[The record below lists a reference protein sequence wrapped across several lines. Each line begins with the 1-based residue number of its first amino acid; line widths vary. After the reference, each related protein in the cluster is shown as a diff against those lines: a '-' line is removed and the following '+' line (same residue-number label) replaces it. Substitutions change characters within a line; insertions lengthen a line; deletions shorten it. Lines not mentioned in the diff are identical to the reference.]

1 MDARRGRIARKRMSV
16 DKESGGS
23 PGAMPRE
30 ATDVT
35 GDLVRLMPRD
45 LVFVMRFMG
54 ESQHRLQ
61 SHFQEFI
68 RAELAAGGVTQDTHP
83 MIHLFI
89 ESHAILLRD
98 FVFSGVS
105 LSRQFRVDE
114 IERLTGDTT
123 SMIRV
128 DIWDQLKSHIET
140 AERQFQSQ
148 AGGLPKL
155 LSAFEKPPSTP
166 SGHKK

>member
-1 MDARRGRIARKRMSV
+1 MPNDEGRSLPPGPMSSHA
-16 DKESGGS
+16 DG
-23 PGAMPRE
+23 
-30 ATDVT
+30 VT
-35 GDLVRLMPRD
+35 GDLVKLMPRD

-61 SHFQEFI
+61 SHFQDFI
-68 RAELAAGGVTQDTHP
+68 RAELAAGGVTPETHP

-105 LSRQFRVDE
+105 LTRQFRVEE

-140 AERQFQSQ
+140 AEKQFQSQ
-148 AGGLPKL
+148 AGTLPKL
-155 LSAFEKPPSTP
+155 LSAFEKPQGPLR
-166 SGHKK
+166 GEK

>member
-1 MDARRGRIARKRMSV
+1 MPNDKDSRR
-16 DKESGGS
+16 S
-23 PGAMPRE
+23 PEPMTSHADG
-30 ATDVT
+30 VT
-35 GDLVRLMPRD
+35 GDLVKLMPRD

-61 SHFQEFI
+61 SHFQDFI
-68 RAELAAGGVTQDTHP
+68 RAELAAGGVTAETHP

-140 AERQFQSQ
+140 AEKQFHSQ
-148 AGGLPKL
+148 AGTLPKL
-155 LSAFEKPPSTP
+155 LSAFERPPAP
-166 SGHKK
+166 MAGGER

>member
-1 MDARRGRIARKRMSV
+1 MPN
-16 DKESGGS
+16 DKERRS
-23 PGAMPRE
+23 PPEPLSSQADG
-30 ATDVT
+30 VG
-35 GDLVRLMPRD
+35 GDLVRLMQRD

-61 SHFQEFI
+61 SHFQDFI
-68 RAELAAGGVTQDTHP
+68 RAELAAGGVTSETHP

-105 LSRQFRVDE
+105 LSRQFRIDE
-114 IERLTGDTT
+114 IERLTGDP
-123 SMIRV
+123 MIRV

-140 AERQFQSQ
+140 AEKQFQSQ
-148 AGGLPKL
+148 AGGLPPL
-155 LSAFEKPPSTP
+155 LTAFEHPAGPASKA
-166 SGHKK
+166 

>member
-1 MDARRGRIARKRMSV
+1 MSNDKDNRGPAPPMSNQA
-16 DKESGGS
+16 DG
-23 PGAMPRE
+23 
-30 ATDVT
+30 VT

-54 ESQHRLQ
+54 ESQYRLQ
-61 SHFQEFI
+61 SHFQDFI
-68 RAELAAGGVTQDTHP
+68 RAELAAGGVTTQTHP

-105 LSRQFRVDE
+105 LTRQFRVDE

-140 AERQFQSQ
+140 AEKQFQSQ
-148 AGGLPKL
+148 ADTLSKL
-155 LSAFEKPPSTP
+155 LSAFENPAGPAAGEEK
-166 SGHKK
+166 

>member
-1 MDARRGRIARKRMSV
+1 MPGDEDGRA
-16 DKESGGS
+16 
-23 PGAMPRE
+23 PPRSSLSN
-30 ATDVT
+30 DVA

-54 ESQHRLQ
+54 ESQFRLQ
-61 SHFQEFI
+61 GHFQDFI
-68 RAELAAGGVTQDTHP
+68 RAELCARGVTAETHP

-89 ESHAILLRD
+89 ENHAILLRD

-105 LSRQFRVDE
+105 LSRQFRVGE

-123 SMIRV
+123 SVMRV

-140 AERQFQSQ
+140 AEQQFRSQ
-148 AGGLPKL
+148 AGTLPRL
-155 LSAFEKPPSTP
+155 LAAFEKPPGPTP
-166 SGHKK
+166 GNEE

>member
-1 MDARRGRIARKRMSV
+1 MPNDEDRSGPPGPMSSHAEGV
-16 DKESGGS
+16 
-23 PGAMPRE
+23 A
-30 ATDVT
+30 
-35 GDLVRLMPRD
+35 GDLVKLMPRD

-61 SHFQEFI
+61 AHFQHFI
-68 RAELAAGGVTQDTHP
+68 RAELTAGGVTAETHP

-105 LSRQFRVDE
+105 LTRQFRVEE

-140 AERQFQSQ
+140 AEKQFQSQ
-148 AGGLPKL
+148 AGTLPKL
-155 LSAFEKPPSTP
+155 LSAFEKPPGPLGSE
-166 SGHKK
+166 K

>member
-1 MDARRGRIARKRMSV
+1 MPNDEGRSLPTGPMSSHA
-16 DKESGGS
+16 DG
-23 PGAMPRE
+23 
-30 ATDVT
+30 VT
-35 GDLVRLMPRD
+35 GDLVKLMPRD

-61 SHFQEFI
+61 SHFQDFI
-68 RAELAAGGVTQDTHP
+68 RAELAAGGVTRAAHP

-105 LSRQFRVDE
+105 LTRQFRVEE

-140 AERQFQSQ
+140 AEKQFQSQ
-148 AGGLPKL
+148 AGTLPKL
-155 LSAFEKPPSTP
+155 LSAFEKPQGPL
-166 SGHKK
+166 GDDK

>member
-1 MDARRGRIARKRMSV
+1 MPKDKDSRDPSPPMSSQA
-16 DKESGGS
+16 DG
-23 PGAMPRE
+23 
-30 ATDVT
+30 VT

-54 ESQHRLQ
+54 ESQFRLQ
-61 SHFQEFI
+61 SHFQDFI
-68 RAELAAGGVTQDTHP
+68 RAELAAGGVTTETHP

-89 ESHAILLRD
+89 ENHAILLRD

-140 AERQFQSQ
+140 AERQFRSQ
-148 AGGLPKL
+148 VDGLPKL
-155 LSAFEKPPSTP
+155 LSTFEKPPTQP
-166 SGHKK
+166 PGDEQ

>member
-1 MDARRGRIARKRMSV
+1 MANGKDSQGPSGPMSSQA
-16 DKESGGS
+16 DG
-23 PGAMPRE
+23 
-30 ATDVT
+30 VT

-61 SHFQEFI
+61 SHFQDFI
-68 RAELAAGGVTQDTHP
+68 RGELAAGGVTTETHP

-105 LSRQFRVDE
+105 LTRQFRVEE

-140 AERQFQSQ
+140 AEKQFQSQ
-148 AGGLPKL
+148 AGTLPRL
-155 LSAFEKPPSTP
+155 LSAFEKPLGPMA
-166 SGHKK
+166 GREK

>member
-1 MDARRGRIARKRMSV
+1 MPNDKDASEPTGPMSSHADGV
-16 DKESGGS
+16 
-23 PGAMPRE
+23 A
-30 ATDVT
+30 
-35 GDLVRLMPRD
+35 GDLVKLMPRD

-61 SHFQEFI
+61 SHFQDFI
-68 RAELAAGGVTQDTHP
+68 RAELAAGGVTTETHP

-105 LSRQFRVDE
+105 LTRQFRVDE
-114 IERLTGDTT
+114 IERLTGDST

-140 AERQFQSQ
+140 AEKQFQSQ
-148 AGGLPKL
+148 AGTLPKL
-155 LSAFEKPPSTP
+155 LSAFEKSPGP
-166 SGHKK
+166 SGSEK

>member
-1 MDARRGRIARKRMSV
+1 MPNDKDASGPPRPMS
-16 DKESGGS
+16 SHANG
-23 PGAMPRE
+23 
-30 ATDVT
+30 VT
-35 GDLVRLMPRD
+35 GDLVKLMPRD

-61 SHFQEFI
+61 SHFQDFI
-68 RAELAAGGVTQDTHP
+68 RAELAAGGVTMETHP
-83 MIHLFI
+83 LINLFI
-89 ESHAILLRD
+89 ENHAILLRD

-105 LSRQFRVDE
+105 LTRQFRVDE

-140 AERQFQSQ
+140 AEKQFQSQ
-148 AGGLPKL
+148 AGTLPKL
-155 LSAFEKPPSTP
+155 LSAFEKPQGSLG
-166 SGHKK
+166 SEK

>member
-1 MDARRGRIARKRMSV
+1 MPNNKDSRAPPPPMSGLSDGIA
-16 DKESGGS
+16 
-23 PGAMPRE
+23 
-30 ATDVT
+30 

-54 ESQHRLQ
+54 ESQFRLQ
-61 SHFQEFI
+61 SHFQDFI
-68 RAELAAGGVTQDTHP
+68 RAELAAAGVTAETHP

-105 LSRQFRVDE
+105 LSRQFRVEE
-114 IERLTGDTT
+114 IERLIGDTT
-123 SMIRV
+123 AMTRV

-140 AERQFQSQ
+140 AEKQFRSQ
-148 AGGLPKL
+148 TGTLPKL
-155 LSAFEKPPSTP
+155 LAAFEKPPGP
-166 SGHKK
+166 LAGNEK

>member
-1 MDARRGRIARKRMSV
+1 MANDKDGRGHDGTMS
-16 DKESGGS
+16 G
-23 PGAMPRE
+23 E
-30 ATDVT
+30 AADVAA
-35 GDLVRLMPRD
+35 DLVKLMSRD

-61 SHFQEFI
+61 GHFQDFI
-68 RAELAAGGVTQDTHP
+68 RAELAARGVTQETHP

-123 SMIRV
+123 SVIRV

-140 AERQFQSQ
+140 AEKQFASQ
-148 AGGLPKL
+148 AGSLDGLLTALEAPGGK
-155 LSAFEKPPSTP
+155 AQ
-166 SGHKK
+166 GGGQ

>member
-1 MDARRGRIARKRMSV
+1 MPNDEGRGLPPGPMSSHV
-16 DKESGGS
+16 DG
-23 PGAMPRE
+23 
-30 ATDVT
+30 VT
-35 GDLVRLMPRD
+35 GDLVKLMPRD

-61 SHFQEFI
+61 SHFQDFI
-68 RAELAAGGVTQDTHP
+68 RAELAAGGVTTETHP

-105 LSRQFRVDE
+105 LTRQFRVDE

-140 AERQFQSQ
+140 AEKQFQSQ
-148 AGGLPKL
+148 AGTLPKL
-155 LSAFEKPPSTP
+155 LSAFEKP
-166 SGHKK
+166 SGPLGSEK

>member
-1 MDARRGRIARKRMSV
+1 MPSDN
-16 DKESGGS
+16 DS
-23 PGAMPRE
+23 PDLPQPNQPD
-30 ATDVT
+30 DVSAE
-35 GDLVRLMPRD
+35 LVRLMPRD

-61 SHFQEFI
+61 GHFQDFI
-68 RAELAAGGVTQDTHP
+68 RAELAARGVTAETHP

-105 LSRQFRVDE
+105 LSRQFRVEE

-140 AERQFQSQ
+140 AEKQFHAQ
-148 AGGLPKL
+148 AGGLSGL
-155 LSAFEKPPSTP
+155 LSAFEKPAE
-166 SGHKK
+166 GQ

>member
-1 MDARRGRIARKRMSV
+1 MPNDKDNRGPAQPMSNQA
-16 DKESGGS
+16 DG
-23 PGAMPRE
+23 
-30 ATDVT
+30 VT

-54 ESQHRLQ
+54 ESQYRLQ
-61 SHFQEFI
+61 SHFQDFI
-68 RAELAAGGVTQDTHP
+68 RAELAAGGVTTQTHP

-89 ESHAILLRD
+89 ENHAILLRD

-105 LSRQFRVDE
+105 LTRQFHVDE

-140 AERQFQSQ
+140 AEKQFQSQ
-148 AGGLPKL
+148 AHTLPKL
-155 LSAFEKPPSTP
+155 LSAFENPTGPTAPEEK
-166 SGHKK
+166 

>member
-1 MDARRGRIARKRMSV
+1 MPNDKDSRKSPEPMSSHA
-16 DKESGGS
+16 DG
-23 PGAMPRE
+23 
-30 ATDVT
+30 VT
-35 GDLVRLMPRD
+35 GDLVKLMPRD

-61 SHFQEFI
+61 SHFQDFI
-68 RAELAAGGVTQDTHP
+68 WAELAAGGVTMETHP

-89 ESHAILLRD
+89 ENHAILLRD

-105 LSRQFRVDE
+105 LTRQFRVDE

-140 AERQFQSQ
+140 AEKQFQSQ
-148 AGGLPKL
+148 AGTLPKL
-155 LSAFEKPPSTP
+155 LSAFEKPQGSW
-166 SGHKK
+166 GGEK

>member
-1 MDARRGRIARKRMSV
+1 MPSDN
-16 DKESGGS
+16 DS
-23 PGAMPRE
+23 PDLPRPNQPD
-30 ATDVT
+30 DVSAE
-35 GDLVRLMPRD
+35 LVKLMPRD

-61 SHFQEFI
+61 GHFQDFI
-68 RAELAAGGVTQDTHP
+68 RAELATRGVTAETHP

-105 LSRQFRVDE
+105 LSLQFRIDE

-140 AERQFQSQ
+140 AEKQFHAQ
-148 AGGLPKL
+148 AGTLPGL
-155 LSAFEKPPSTP
+155 LSAFVKP
-166 SGHKK
+166 SGPVPGRDE

>member
-1 MDARRGRIARKRMSV
+1 MPNDKGRRALSEPLSSQAEG
-16 DKESGGS
+16 
-23 PGAMPRE
+23 
-30 ATDVT
+30 VT

-61 SHFQEFI
+61 SPFQDFI
-68 RAELAAGGVTQDTHP
+68 RAELAAGGVTTNTHP

-89 ESHAILLRD
+89 ENHATLLRD

-128 DIWDQLKSHIET
+128 DIWDQFKSHIET
-140 AERQFQSQ
+140 AEKQFQSQ
-148 AGGLPKL
+148 AGTLPKL
-155 LSAFEKPPSTP
+155 LSAFEKPPGPLGSE
-166 SGHKK
+166 K

>member
-1 MDARRGRIARKRMSV
+1 MPSDN
-16 DKESGGS
+16 DN
-23 PGAMPRE
+23 PGLPMANQSD
-30 ATDVT
+30 DVT
-35 GDLVRLMPRD
+35 TELVRLMPRD

-54 ESQHRLQ
+54 ESQHCLQ
-61 SHFQEFI
+61 SHFQDFI
-68 RAELAAGGVTQDTHP
+68 RAELAAGGITAETHP

-105 LSRQFRVDE
+105 LSRQFRIAE
-114 IERLTGDTT
+114 IEHLTGDST

-140 AERQFQSQ
+140 AEKQFRTQVD
-148 AGGLPKL
+148 GLPGL
-155 LSAFEKPPSTP
+155 LSAFEKPT
-166 SGHKK
+166 GNK

>member
-1 MDARRGRIARKRMSV
+1 
-16 DKESGGS
+16 
-23 PGAMPRE
+23 MPRKM
-30 ATDVT
+30 TPSDDDSPDLPQPNQPDDVSAE
-35 GDLVRLMPRD
+35 LVRLMPRD

-61 SHFQEFI
+61 GHFQDFI
-68 RAELAAGGVTQDTHP
+68 RAELAARGVTTETHP

-105 LSRQFRVDE
+105 LSRQFRIDE
-114 IERLTGDTT
+114 IELLTGDTT

-140 AERQFQSQ
+140 AEKQFRSQ
-148 AGGLPKL
+148 ANGLPRL
-155 LSAFEKPPSTP
+155 LSAFEKPAE
-166 SGHKK
+166 GQ

>member
-1 MDARRGRIARKRMSV
+1 MMPSDNDSPDR
-16 DKESGGS
+16 SG
-23 PGAMPRE
+23 PNQPD
-30 ATDVT
+30 DVSAE
-35 GDLVRLMPRD
+35 LVRLMPRD

-61 SHFQEFI
+61 GHFQDFI
-68 RAELAAGGVTQDTHP
+68 RAELAARGVTAETHP

-105 LSRQFRVDE
+105 LSRQFRVEE

-140 AERQFQSQ
+140 AEKQFHAQ
-148 AGGLPKL
+148 AGGLSGL
-155 LSAFEKPPSTP
+155 LSAFEKPVE
-166 SGHKK
+166 GR

>member
-1 MDARRGRIARKRMSV
+1 MPNKKEGR
-16 DKESGGS
+16 S
-23 PGAMPRE
+23 PPEPLSSQADG
-30 ATDVT
+30 VG
-35 GDLVRLMPRD
+35 GDLVRLMQRD

-61 SHFQEFI
+61 SHFQDFI
-68 RAELAAGGVTQDTHP
+68 RAELAAGGVTSETHP

-105 LSRQFRVDE
+105 LSRQFRIDE
-114 IERLTGDTT
+114 IERLTGDP
-123 SMIRV
+123 MIRV

-140 AERQFQSQ
+140 AEKQFQSQ
-148 AGGLPKL
+148 AAGLPPL
-155 LSAFEKPPSTP
+155 LSAFEHPAGLASKT
-166 SGHKK
+166 

>member
-1 MDARRGRIARKRMSV
+1 M
-16 DKESGGS
+16 
-23 PGAMPRE
+23 
-30 ATDVT
+30 ATDRGGGEAQGPMSSQAEGVA

-54 ESQHRLQ
+54 ESQLRLQ
-61 SHFQEFI
+61 NHFQDFI
-68 RAELAAGGVTQDTHP
+68 RAELAARGVTTETHP

-105 LSRQFRVDE
+105 LSRQFHVGE

-123 SMIRV
+123 SMMRV

-140 AERQFQSQ
+140 AESHFHAQT
-148 AGGLPKL
+148 GTLPAL
-155 LSAFEKPPSTP
+155 LTAFEKPPG
-166 SGHKK
+166 SGERRTGGGPHEDDHP

>member
-1 MDARRGRIARKRMSV
+1 MPNDKDSRRSPEPMSSHA
-16 DKESGGS
+16 DG
-23 PGAMPRE
+23 
-30 ATDVT
+30 VT
-35 GDLVRLMPRD
+35 GDLVKLMPRD

-61 SHFQEFI
+61 SHFQDFI
-68 RAELAAGGVTQDTHP
+68 RAELAGAGVTTETHP

-105 LSRQFRVDE
+105 LTRQFRVDE

-140 AERQFQSQ
+140 AEKQFQSQ
-148 AGGLPKL
+148 AGTLPKL
-155 LSAFEKPPSTP
+155 LSAFEKPPGPLGS
-166 SGHKK
+166 KK